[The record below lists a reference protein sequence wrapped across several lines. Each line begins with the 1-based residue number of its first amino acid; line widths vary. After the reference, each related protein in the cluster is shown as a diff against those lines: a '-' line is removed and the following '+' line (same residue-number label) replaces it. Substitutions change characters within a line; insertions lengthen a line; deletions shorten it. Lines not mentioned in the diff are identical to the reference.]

1 MNMKVIVYG
10 KVGCAECDKMKAW
23 LDKRSIAYEFLDMQ
37 NPGDDWREKGFAGA
51 MALSAWFNGALPI
64 VRLGDGRYATALDAK
79 RRIEREIRVS
89 QKT

>member
-23 LDKRSIAYEFLDMQ
+23 LEKKGVEFEFMDIQ
-37 NPGDDWREKGFAGA
+37 NFPEDWREKGFAGA
-51 MALSAWFNGALPI
+51 LALSAWFNDALPI

-89 QKT
+89 GKI